1 MYATNLTSQDIW
13 TLLVYALAVLL
24 LTAIM
29 LAVSHFL
36 GPRHHDR
43 ATDEPFES
51 GIVAV
56 GSARL
61 RLSIGYFVV
70 AILFVIFDLEV
81 IFLYAWAVA
90 FDAAGLAGFVEAL
103 IFILILLAAL
113 LYLWREGALDWGPRQ
128 RSLRGR
134 ERRP

>member
-1 MYATNLTSQDIW
+1 MSATDLISQDTW
-13 TLLVYALAVLL
+13 TLLAYALAVLL
-24 LTAIM
+24 LVAIM
-29 LAVSHFL
+29 LGVSHLF
-36 GPRHHDR
+36 GPRHYDR

-61 RLSIGYFVV
+61 RLSISYFVV

-81 IFLYAWAVA
+81 IFLYAWALA
-90 FDAAGLAGFVEAL
+90 FDAVGLAGFVEAL
-103 IFILILLAAL
+103 IFMLILFAAL

-128 RSLRGR
+128 RSLKGR
-134 ERRP
+134 ERSP

>member
-1 MYATNLTSQDIW
+1 MFATSLTSQDTW
-13 TLLVYALAVLL
+13 TLLFYTLAVLL
-24 LTAIM
+24 LTATM

-51 GIVAV
+51 GIVSA

-61 RLSIGYFVV
+61 RLSINYFVV

-90 FDAAGLAGFVEAL
+90 FDAVGLAGFVEAL
-103 IFILILLAAL
+103 IFMLILLAAL
-113 LYLWREGALDWGPRQ
+113 LYLWREGALDWGPHQ
-128 RSLRGR
+128 RSLKDE
-134 ERRP
+134 ERHP

>member
-1 MYATNLTSQDIW
+1 MFATSLTSQDIW

-24 LTAIM
+24 LAAIM
-29 LAVSHFL
+29 LAMSHFL

-61 RLSIGYFVV
+61 RLSIAYFVV
-70 AILFVIFDLEV
+70 AILFVVFDLEV

-90 FDAAGLAGFVEAL
+90 FDAVGLAGFVEAL

-113 LYLWREGALDWGPRQ
+113 LYLWREGALDWGPHQ
-128 RSLRGR
+128 RSLKDE
-134 ERRP
+134 ERSP